1 MDFKKARENALK
13 IYREAVDAANPKKCV
28 LDHMSRKGD
37 VLTVDGRKYNLKD
50 FGAVYA
56 VAFGKAATSMADA
69 VEEVLGERLTGGIVV
84 SNSQPQNPY
93 KRLGF
98 YLSSHP
104 VPDDRSLTAAKE
116 VVSILEKAGEK
127 DLVIFLI
134 SGGGSALLALPS
146 PGISLDDKRKATE
159 TLLRSGV
166 DKYGLNAVRKHIS
179 QIKGGGLLKKALPA
193 RVITLILSNVVSDK
207 LDAIAS
213 GPTVPDPTTF
223 EDAWRVIEALD
234 LEHKLPPQ
242 VVVHLEEGRSG
253 NSPETLKESEY
264 DPKNVQ
270 TLIVGN
276 NFKSLIAAE
285 KKAEELGYNTLMLS
299 SQISGEAREV
309 AKVVSAIA
317 FDVERFDMPVKKPS
331 CIIFGGET
339 TVTIQSTLGTGKG
352 GRSTET
358 ALSFCMEIIGH
369 DIVGLFCD
377 TDGIDGPIDA
387 AGAVCDGQSRLQA
400 RTINVSAR
408 EHLAQNN
415 SYDFFDKLGD
425 LIITG
430 PTGTNVMDIGIVLIE

>member
-1 MDFKKARENALK
+1 MDFKKSRENALNM
-13 IYREAVDAANPKKCV
+13 YWEAVEAANPYKCV
-28 LDHMSRKGD
+28 LEFLSRKSD
-37 VLTVDGRKYNLKD
+37 VLTVDKKRYNLND
-50 FGAVYA
+50 IGSIYV
-56 VAFGKAATSMADA
+56 VAFGKAATSMAEA
-69 VEEVLGERLTGGIVV
+69 VEEVLEDRLTGGIVV

-93 KRLGF
+93 KKLGF

-116 VVSILEKAGEK
+116 VVSVLEKAGEN

-134 SGGGSALLALPS
+134 SGGGSALLAMPS
-146 PGISLDDKRKATE
+146 PGISLDDKRKVTE

-193 RVITLILSNVVSDK
+193 KVITLILSNVVSDR

-213 GPTVPDPTTF
+213 GHTVPDPTTF
-223 EDAWRVIEALD
+223 EDAWRVIDALGI
-234 LEHKLPPQ
+234 EHKLPPQ
-242 VVVHLEEGRSG
+242 VVVYLEEGRSG
-253 NSPETLKESEY
+253 NIPDTLKEGEY
-264 DPKNVQ
+264 DPKDVQ
-270 TLIVGN
+270 TIVVGN
-276 NFKSLIAAE
+276 NFKSLKAVE
-285 KKAEELGYNTLMLS
+285 KKAGELGYNTLLLS
-299 SQISGEAREV
+299 SQIGGESREV
-309 AKVVSAIA
+309 AKVVAAVA
-317 FDVERFDMPVKKPS
+317 FDIEKFGNPIRKPS
-331 CIIFGGET
+331 CVIFGGET
-339 TVTIQSTLGTGKG
+339 TVTRQSSPGTGKG

-387 AGAVCDGQSRLQA
+387 AGAICDGQSRLQA
-400 RTINVSAR
+400 RNINVSAR
-408 EHLAQNN
+408 EHLALNN

-430 PTGTNVMDIGIVLIE
+430 PTGTNVMDIGIVLVE

>member
-1 MDFKKARENALK
+1 MNFKKSREDALK
-13 IYREAVDAANPKKCV
+13 IYRETVEAANPKKCV
-28 LDHMSRKGD
+28 LDHTIRKGD
-37 VLTVDGRKYNLKD
+37 VLTVEDKEYNLND
-50 FGAVYA
+50 FKAIYA
-56 VAFGKAATSMADA
+56 VAFGKAATSMAEA
-69 VEEVLGERLTGGIVV
+69 VEEILGDRLTGGIVV
-84 SNSQPQNPY
+84 SNTQPQNPY

-116 VVSILEKAGEK
+116 ILSILEKAGEK
-127 DLVIFLI
+127 DLVIFLV
-134 SGGGSALLALPS
+134 SGGGSALVAMPS
-146 PGISLDDKRKATE
+146 AGISLDDKRKATE

-179 QIKGGGLLKKALPA
+179 LIKGGGMLKKALPA
-193 RVITLILSNVVSDK
+193 RVITLILSNVVSDR

-213 GPTVPDPTTF
+213 GPTVPDPTTY

-234 LEHKLPPQ
+234 LEHKLPPH
-242 VVVHLEEGRSG
+242 VVVHLEEGRAG
-253 NSPETLKESEY
+253 NYHETLKESEY

-276 NFKSLIAAE
+276 NFKSLIAAQR
-285 KKAEELGYNTLMLS
+285 KAEELGYHTLMLS

-309 AKVVSAIA
+309 AKVIAAIA
-317 FDVERFDMPVKKPS
+317 FDVERFDTPVKKPS

-339 TVTIQSTLGTGKG
+339 TVTIESGPGTGRG

-358 ALSFCMEIIGH
+358 ALSFCMEIMGH

-387 AGAVCDGQSRLQA
+387 AGAICDGRSRLTA
-400 RTINVSAR
+400 RAINVSAR
-408 EHLAQNN
+408 EHLAQND

-430 PTGTNVMDIGIVLIE
+430 PTGTNVMDIGIVLID

>member
-13 IYREAVDAANPKKCV
+13 IFREAVDAANPKKCV

-37 VLTVDGRKYNLKD
+37 VLTVDGMKYNLKD

-84 SNSQPQNPY
+84 SNSRPQNPY

-104 VPDDRSLTAAKE
+104 VPDDRSLTATKE

-253 NSPETLKESEY
+253 NSPETLKEGEY

-317 FDVERFDMPVKKPS
+317 FDVERFDIPVKKPS

-339 TVTIQSTLGTGKG
+339 TVTLQSTLGAGKG

>member
-1 MDFKKARENALK
+1 MDFKKSRENALK
-13 IYREAVDAANPKKCV
+13 MYWEAVEAANPYKCV
-28 LDHMSRKGD
+28 LEFLSRKSD
-37 VLTVDGRKYNLKD
+37 VLTVDNKRYNLND
-50 FGAVYA
+50 IGSIYV
-56 VAFGKAATSMADA
+56 VAFGKAATSMAEA
-69 VEEVLGERLTGGIVV
+69 VEEVLEDRLTAGIVV

-93 KRLGF
+93 RKLGF

-116 VVSILEKAGEK
+116 VVSVLEKAGEN

-134 SGGGSALLALPS
+134 SGGGSALLAMPA
-146 PGISLDDKRKATE
+146 PGISLDDKRKVTE

-193 RVITLILSNVVSDK
+193 KVITLILSNVVSDR

-213 GPTVPDPTTF
+213 GHTVPDPTTF
-223 EDAWRVIEALD
+223 EDAWRVIDALGI
-234 LEHKLPPQ
+234 EHKLPPQ
-242 VVVHLEEGRSG
+242 VVLHLEEGRSG
-253 NSPETLKESEY
+253 NSPDTLKEGEY
-264 DPKNVQ
+264 DPKDVQ
-270 TLIVGN
+270 TIIVGN
-276 NFKSLIAAE
+276 NFKSLKAAE
-285 KKAEELGYNTLMLS
+285 KKAGELGYNTFLLS
-299 SQISGEAREV
+299 SQIRGEAREV
-309 AKVVSAIA
+309 AKVVAAVA
-317 FDVERFDMPVKKPS
+317 FDIEKFGNPVRSPS
-331 CIIFGGET
+331 CVIFGGET
-339 TVTIQSTLGTGKG
+339 TVTVQSTLGTGKG

-358 ALSFCMEIIGH
+358 ALSFCMEVIGH

-387 AGAVCDGQSRLQA
+387 AGAICDGQSRLHA

-408 EHLAQNN
+408 EHLALNN

-430 PTGTNVMDIGIVLIE
+430 PTGTNVMDIGIVLVE